1 MKVSLDSQT
10 LKQMTLFKGLTHE
23 ELAEVVKGIHEASF
37 PAGTSLF
44 SAEQPGEVVY
54 IIVTGAVKVY
64 VAGAGD
70 RFVTLAILGPGEV
83 VGEMSVAD
91 SLAHSA
97 TAATV
102 EDSTLL
108 WISHIHFRDC
118 LATVPALNRNLA
130 VILSRRLRLANAQI
144 QSLAALDLYGRIARQ
159 LLVFA
164 QEYGEPLPGGGSR
177 IPFRLTQSDLGD
189 LVGAS
194 RGRVN
199 GVLMSFREQG
209 HIAVDTGYRI
219 SITGADALAKR
230 CV

>member
-1 MKVSLDSQT
+1 MMNNQT
-10 LKQMTLFKGLTHE
+10 LKDIVLFKGLSAE
-23 ELAEVVKGIHEASF
+23 EMASAVEGLHEASV
-37 PAGTSLF
+37 PAGSALF
-44 SAEQPGEVVY
+44 TAEQPGEVVY
-54 IIVTGAVKVY
+54 VIVGGAVKIY
-64 VAGAGD
+64 VEGAGG
-70 RFVTLAILGPGEV
+70 RQVTLTILGASEV

-97 TAATV
+97 SAVTI

-108 WISHIHFRDC
+108 WMSHTHFREC
-118 LATVPALNRNLA
+118 LQTMPTLNHNLA
-130 VILSRRLRLANAQI
+130 MVLSRRLRLANAQI

-164 QEYGEPLPGGGSR
+164 QEYGEPAPGGGVR

-199 GVLMSFREQG
+199 GVLMTFREQG
-209 HIAVDTGYRI
+209 HIAVDANYRI
-219 SITGADALAKR
+219 TVSNQEALAER

>member
-1 MKVSLDSQT
+1 MKVTLDSQT
-10 LKQMTLFKGLTHE
+10 LKKMTLFKDLSQE
-23 ELAEVVKGIHEASF
+23 ELAEAVDGIHEESV
-37 PAGTSLF
+37 PAGTNLF

-64 VAGAGD
+64 VVGAGD
-70 RFVTLAILGPGEV
+70 RHVTLAILGPGEV

-97 TAATV
+97 TAAAI
-102 EDSTLL
+102 EDATLL
-108 WISHIHFRDC
+108 WISHAHFREC
-118 LATVPALNRNLA
+118 LATIPTLNRNLA

-159 LLVFA
+159 LLIFA
-164 QEYGEPLPGGGSR
+164 QEYGEPLTGGGTR

-209 HIAVDTGYRI
+209 HIAVDGSYHI
-219 SITGADALAKR
+219 NIKDMEALAER